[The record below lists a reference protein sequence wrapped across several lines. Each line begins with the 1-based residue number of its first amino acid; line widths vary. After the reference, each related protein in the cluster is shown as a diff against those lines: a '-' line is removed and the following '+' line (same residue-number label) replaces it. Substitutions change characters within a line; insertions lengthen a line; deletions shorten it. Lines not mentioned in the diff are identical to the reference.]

1 MKYLL
6 PALNVRVLS
15 LLLFLLVSLSATA
28 QQIGWITFDQLPR
41 DKQLYARDDNNTAIV
56 PISGRTTGSDWEYM
70 SVITYRGKEKYSY
83 HKAAF
88 TFTPNTN
95 RATFQLSP
103 AIKAEL
109 AEYSF
114 HIYCCRKQDS
124 VLMATRSEVVAGDFF
139 VIQGQSNANA
149 IKPYNYYNEYART
162 FSSTPAQSPNGVSQA
177 DTNWIAAGWAVSPV
191 GYWGQ
196 ELQKQIIE
204 TYKIPVCVI
213 NGAFPGTKI
222 DQQLAGIY
230 DHLLYRIQKSRISRI
245 RAYFYY
251 QGEDD
256 ILGFTEN
263 YPAQFDQL
271 QKKWQKD
278 MPMVDRFVIMQ
289 LNLLFS
295 KNYTAGAIR
304 ELQRKSPTLYP
315 KNDHFATVGL
325 PSYDGIHYEVPGYQE
340 LAERLFRFLSP
351 KLYKSTDTLNI
362 RTPNIQKVYYGNVEK
377 TSIVLDFDTN
387 QTMVWPADTT
397 VVDNTGKSVTL
408 SLKNFFYLDGSEATS
423 APVIAGQANG
433 NRVVLTLRN
442 PVSATKLN
450 YLPSYNMLTNLPY
463 FMGPFLLNTRGLEAF
478 TFHEFPI
485 AAAIELSLKAQLN
498 RSVISLTWPTVPN
511 VQRYRLERKTAST
524 NTYELL
530 AELKGDATSYE
541 DRNTEPSQTYT
552 YRLKA
557 ISAVS
562 ESPYA
567 STEIQSPALSEEYLT
582 ANWQVKPNPATTKAY
597 LTFGATLK
605 GTLTLYSLQGTLLA
619 QREISEEKS
628 TDLDVQTLKPG
639 IYVLTIVTDTGLKVS
654 KRLMK
659 Y

>member
-6 PALNVRVLS
+6 PSFNTPLLS
-15 LLLFLLVSLSATA
+15 LLVGLLSTLSVTA
-28 QQIGWITFDQLPR
+28 QQVGWVTFDQLPR
-41 DKQLYARDDNNTAIV
+41 DNQLYARDDNNTAIV
-56 PISGRTTGSDWEYM
+56 PISGRTTGTDWEYM
-70 SVITYRGKEKYSY
+70 SVITYRNNQKYSY

-88 TFTPNTN
+88 TFIPNTT

-103 AIKAEL
+103 TIKAEL
-109 AEYSF
+109 ADYSF
-114 HIYCCRKQDS
+114 QVYCCRKQDS
-124 VLMATRSEVVAGDFF
+124 VLMATRSDVVAGDFF

-149 IKPYNYYNEYART
+149 LKPYNYSGKYART

-177 DTNWIAAGWAVSPV
+177 DTNWIDAGWAVSPV
-191 GYWGQ
+191 GYWGR
-196 ELQKQIIE
+196 ELQRQIIE
-204 TYKIPVCVI
+204 TYKIPVCVV

-222 DQQLAGIY
+222 AEQLAGIY

-289 LNLLFS
+289 LNLLAS
-295 KNYTAGAIR
+295 ANYTAGAIR
-304 ELQRKSPTLYP
+304 ELQRKSPMLYP

-325 PSYDGIHYEVPGYQE
+325 PEYDGIHYEVPGYQE

-351 KLYKSTDTLNI
+351 KLYKSTDTLQI
-362 RTPNIQKVYYGNVEK
+362 RTPNIQKVFYGNAEK
-377 TSIVLDFDTN
+377 TSIVLEFDAN
-387 QTMVWPADTT
+387 QTMVWPADQ
-397 VVDNTGKSVTL
+397 VVTDLSGKSVTV
-408 SLKNFFYLDGSEATS
+408 SLKDFFYLDGKETS
-423 APVIAGQANG
+423 VAPVTSGQASG
-433 NRVVLTLRN
+433 NQVVLTLRN
-442 PVSATKLN
+442 PIAATKLN
-450 YLPSYNMLTNLPY
+450 YLPSYNILTNLRAFP
-463 FMGPFLLNTRGLEAF
+463 GPFLSNSRGLGAF

-485 AAAIELSLKAQLN
+485 ATALELSLKAQLN
-498 RSVISLTWPTVPN
+498 RSVVSLNWPAVTN
-511 VQRYRLERKTAST
+511 VQRYRLERKTASS

-541 DRNTEPSQTYT
+541 DLNTEPSQTYT

-567 STEIQSPALSEEYLT
+567 SAEIQSPALSEAYLT
-582 ANWQVKPNPATTKAY
+582 ANWRVMPNPATTNIS

-605 GTLTLYSLQGTLLA
+605 GTLTLSSLQGTKLA

-628 TDLDVQTLKPG
+628 TDLNVQTLKPG
-639 IYVLTIVTDTGLKVS
+639 IYVLTLVTDTGLKVS